1 VSKPRFLIAGEAAV
15 VVEYGETIDPKIND
29 RVVALDAALA
39 AKPIDGIIET
49 VPTYRSLMIHFDP
62 RRLTTQALIDAVA
75 ALEVAAPPRRAAPKR
90 WIVPACYELP
100 HAEDLAEA
108 AGLLGMS
115 TDRVRDLHATTI
127 YRVYMYG
134 FSPGFTFLGGLPD
147 ELFLSRRP
155 APRAP
160 APTGSLLV
168 ANGQALITSFVMPT
182 GWYCLG
188 RTPAKTFDAAR
199 EKSFLID
206 IGDEVTFEPIDA
218 ATFDVLAAEAEG
230 GAPVARLAA

>member
-1 VSKPRFLIAGEAAV
+1 MSEPRYLTAGEAAL
-15 VVEYGETIDPKIND
+15 VVEYGETIDPAIND

-39 AKPIDGIIET
+39 ANPVAGVVET

-62 RRLTTQALIDAVA
+62 RRLTTGALIAAVA
-75 ALEVAAPPRRAAPKR
+75 ALDVSMPPRAVTAKR

-108 AGLLGMS
+108 AGLLGLT

-147 ELFLSRRP
+147 ALFLSRRP
-155 APRAP
+155 APRPP
-160 APTGSLLV
+160 APTGSLLI
-168 ANGQALITSFVMPT
+168 ANGQALVTSFAMPT

-188 RTPAKTFDAAR
+188 RTPAKMFDTSR
-199 EKSFLID
+199 EKNFLID
-206 IGDEVTFEPIDA
+206 IGDEVTFEPVDV
-218 ATFDVLAAEAEG
+218 ATFDALAAEAEA